1 VAAVAQRAGLGV
13 ILEARDLAFG
23 WSAASPLGRGL
34 SFGVEAGEIVCILG
48 PNGGGKTTL
57 FRTLTGLLPA
67 LGGDVRLAGDAL
79 SALDRAAIARRVAVV
94 PQSSQIV
101 FPFAVEDLVLMGRT
115 AHLPFLA
122 MPGRADRA
130 AARAALEE
138 LGIAHLA
145 TRSCN
150 AISGGERQLVLF
162 ARALVQ
168 APRAIV
174 LDEPTASLDFGNQ
187 VKVLQT
193 LRGLAAR
200 GLAVLVSTHDPD
212 HAFLVADRALLLH
225 GGAIVAAGAPREA
238 ITPATLRLLYGVE
251 AEVAT
256 LPDGR
261 AVCVPHVGGTRR
273 PGPA

>member
-1 VAAVAQRAGLGV
+1 VAAVALCTRLGV

-34 SFGVEAGEIVCILG
+34 SFGVDAGEIVCILG

-67 LGGDVRLAGDAL
+67 LGGEIRLLSDAL
-79 SALDRAAIARRVAVV
+79 SSLDRAAIARRVAVV
-94 PQSSQIV
+94 PQSHQIV
-101 FPFAVEDLVLMGRT
+101 FPFAVEDFVLMGRT
-115 AHLPFLA
+115 AHLPLFA
-122 MPGRADRA
+122 TPGRADRA

-145 TRSCN
+145 TRSYN

-162 ARALVQ
+162 ARALAQ

-187 VKVLQT
+187 VKVLQM

-200 GLAVLVSTHDPD
+200 GLAVLISTHDPD

-225 GGAIVAAGAPREA
+225 GGAFAAAGAPRDA

-251 AEVAT
+251 AEIAE

-261 AVCVPHVGGTRR
+261 AVCVPRVATRR
-273 PGPA
+273 GGA

>member
-1 VAAVAQRAGLGV
+1 M

-34 SFGVEAGEIVCILG
+34 SFGVDAGEIVCVLG

-67 LGGDVRLAGDAL
+67 LGGEIRLAGDAL
-79 SALDRAAIARRVAVV
+79 ASLDRAAIARRVAVV
-94 PQSSQIV
+94 PQSHQIV
-101 FPFAVEDLVLMGRT
+101 FPFAVEDFVLMGRT
-115 AHLPFLA
+115 AHLALFA
-122 MPGRADRA
+122 TPGRADRA
-130 AARAALEE
+130 AAQAALAE

-145 TRSCN
+145 GRSYN

-162 ARALVQ
+162 ARALAQ

-187 VKVLQT
+187 VKVLQM
-193 LRGLAAR
+193 LRGLASR

-225 GGAIVAAGAPREA
+225 DGAFVAAGAPHEA
-238 ITPATLRLLYGVE
+238 ITPATLCLLYGVE
-251 AEVAT
+251 AEIAT

-261 AVCVPHVGGTRR
+261 ALCVPRVAGRR
-273 PGPA
+273 GAA